1 MKVEIKE
8 DWYFIFTS
16 SIIWILGLLTS
27 FIDFFFIQNFSVSN
41 PITNLTGL
49 IIFIFGISI
58 RLISRKELKKS
69 FSYMLKVRK
78 DQILITTGIYSYVRH
93 PAYTGDYIAQLGVT
107 MIFSSLYGFV
117 IMLFLILP
125 FIYRIKIE
133 EKMLISKFGKEYLEY
148 KEKTK
153 IFIPYLL

>member
-78 DQILITTGIYSYVRH
+78 DQILITTGIYRYVRH